1 MMNKLWWSVKC
12 DYLSLIMKSAYQTCD
27 VWSSLMTLII
37 ILVSVLTSASDKFLQ
52 IIKFIKTMNQWLKLM

>member
-1 MMNKLWWSVKC
+1 MNKLFWPVKC

-27 VWSSLMTLII
+27 VWSSLMTLSI

>member
-37 ILVSVLTSASDKFLQ
+37 MLVCVLTSSRDKFLQ
-52 IIKFIKTMNQWLKLM
+52 IIKFI

>member
-1 MMNKLWWSVKC
+1 MNKLFWPVKC

-37 ILVSVLTSASDKFLQ
+37 MLVCVLTSSRDKFLQ
-52 IIKFIKTMNQWLKLM
+52 IIKFI